1 MKTRAE
7 HLEWC
12 KQRAREY
19 CGRNDAQNA
28 IASMMSD
35 LQKHPETEK
44 HAGIMLGVALM
55 MGGMLQSTTQA
66 REFIEGFN

>member
-1 MKTRAE
+1 VSRDE

-19 CGRNDAQNA
+19 LATGNWADAVV
-28 IASMMSD
+28 SMLSD
-35 LQKHPETEK
+35 LSKHPETAK
-44 HAGIMLGVALM
+44 SLDVAQVLMFGVDDLP
-55 MGGMLQSTTQA
+55 SA

>member
-1 MKTRAE
+1 MKTREE

-12 KQRAREY
+12 KQRSREY
-19 CGRNDAQNA
+19 CDRNDAQNA

-44 HAGIMLGVALM
+44 HAGIMLGAALM
-55 MGGMLQSTTQA
+55 MGGMLQSTKQA

>member
-1 MKTRAE
+1 MSRDE

-19 CGRNDAQNA
+19 LATGNWADAVV
-28 IASMMSD
+28 SMLSD
-35 LQKHPETEK
+35 LSKHPETAK
-44 HAGIMLGVALM
+44 SLDVAQVLMFGVDDLP
-55 MGGMLQSTTQA
+55 SA